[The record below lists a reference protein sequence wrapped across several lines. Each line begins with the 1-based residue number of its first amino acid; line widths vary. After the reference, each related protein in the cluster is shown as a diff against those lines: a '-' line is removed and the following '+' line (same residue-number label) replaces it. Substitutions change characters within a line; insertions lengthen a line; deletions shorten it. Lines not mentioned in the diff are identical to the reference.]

1 MSGHLP
7 NGTHINPKF
16 SGMHINPNFKTS
28 DAKKSAQQIHVN
40 PKFVQN
46 QGTNTDATT
55 SNSSVPKSN
64 VVHINPKFESNGVHI
79 NPKFANRA
87 LPPLPGQKSPIKKA
101 KTHVNPSFLDGKKA
115 KAYEEAIKMAVESKV
130 HVKVNICVDDKVLF
144 QFLSLSIK
152 FGNSEKNTKWKKVF
166 HVKFDATI
174 TSQIL

>member
-166 HVKFDATI
+166 HVKFDAT
-174 TSQIL
+174 Q

>member
-16 SGMHINPNFKTS
+16 SGMHINPNFKNS

-152 FGNSEKNTKWKKVF
+152 FGNSEKNTKWKKIF

>member
-46 QGTNTDATT
+46 QGMNTDATT

-64 VVHINPKFESNGVHI
+64 VVHI

-130 HVKVNICVDDKVLF
+130 HVKVNICVDDRVFFNSCLKVWTF
-144 QFLSLSIK
+144 
-152 FGNSEKNTKWKKVF
+152 
-166 HVKFDATI
+166 
-174 TSQIL
+174 

>member
-152 FGNSEKNTKWKKVF
+152 FGNSEKNTKWKKIF

>member
-28 DAKKSAQQIHVN
+28 DAKKSPQKIHVN

-46 QGTNTDATT
+46 SDATT
-55 SNSSVPKSN
+55 SNSNVPKSN
-64 VVHINPKFESNGVHI
+64 VVHLNPKFQNSDPKASNSNVVHL

-87 LPPLPGQKSPIKKA
+87 LPPLPGQKSPTPIKKS
-101 KTHVNPSFLDGKKA
+101 KVHVNPSFLDGKKA

-130 HVKVNICVDDKVLF
+130 HVKV
-144 QFLSLSIK
+144 
-152 FGNSEKNTKWKKVF
+152 TF
-166 HVKFDATI
+166 H
-174 TSQIL
+174 S

>member
-64 VVHINPKFESNGVHI
+64 VVHINPKF
-79 NPKFANRA
+79 ANRA

-115 KAYEEAIKMAVESKV
+115 KAYEEAIKMAVESKI
-130 HVKVNICVDDKVLF
+130 HVKVNTCVDDRVF
-144 QFLSLSIK
+144 FNSCLS
-152 FGNSEKNTKWKKVF
+152 V
-166 HVKFDATI
+166 
-174 TSQIL
+174 

>member
-46 QGTNTDATT
+46 QGMNTDATT

-87 LPPLPGQKSPIKKA
+87 LPPLPGQKSHIKKA

-130 HVKVNICVDDKVLF
+130 HLKVNICVDDKVLF

-152 FGNSEKNTKWKKVF
+152 FGNSEKNTKWKKIF

>member
-46 QGTNTDATT
+46 QGMNTDATT

-152 FGNSEKNTKWKKVF
+152 FGNSEKNTKWKKIF